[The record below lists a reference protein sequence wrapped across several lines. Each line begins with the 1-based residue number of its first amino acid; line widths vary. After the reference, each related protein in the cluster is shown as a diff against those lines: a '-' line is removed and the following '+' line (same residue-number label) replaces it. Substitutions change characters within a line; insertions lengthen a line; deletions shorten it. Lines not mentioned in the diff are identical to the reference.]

1 MKDGASVTLAES
13 GAKKVASAQSAFCM
27 KKYQLHTKTAEILKR
42 FPALC
47 KRLEGAERTPPTPG
61 APRVLCLGAD
71 LEKAGVCLAV
81 QCGLSE
87 PVNLGTLARES
98 VLNLL
103 PVLRA
108 RGWRCVVGLEACGFG
123 WRFQRQLREAGAE
136 VLTFATE
143 ALTGRRKTNTRDA
156 AALARLVGDRT
167 VHGNTT
173 TSRVVREPSL
183 EEQQR
188 RFVSRHRAQLIALRG
203 KIEAHGRGLLYD
215 FGQLDFPECWWGKKM
230 WPRLLAQLTAA
241 GEDWLR
247 AALEPQRA
255 MALAIH
261 AQILELDARIDTL
274 ATATLTVPLPHGLG
288 QLTALTACLEVM
300 DWQRF
305 SNRKKVGSF
314 IGCAPSEKST
324 GGDGQLLGAI
334 DRQGNRRLRSLL
346 TEAIWRLLR
355 WEPGW
360 HGFAKWGA
368 IIRETH
374 GSSVRKKKAVIAC
387 VRLLFIDL
395 WRLFTGRA
403 TLPDLGFRGAPTAH
417 RPPPGRP
424 APQITNTLRRF

>member
-1 MKDGASVTLAES
+1 MAL
-13 GAKKVASAQSAFCM
+13 AQSEFCM
-27 KKYQLHTKTAEILKR
+27 KKYQLHTKTEDILKR

-47 KRLEGAERTPPTPG
+47 KRLEGAERNPEMAG

-71 LEKAGVCLAV
+71 LEKDGACLAV
-81 QCGLSE
+81 QCGLGE
-87 PVNLGTLARES
+87 PVNLGTLTRET
-98 VLNLL
+98 VLSLIAA
-103 PVLRA
+103 LRA
-108 RGWRCVVGLEACGFG
+108 RGWRCVVGMEACGFG

-136 VLTFATE
+136 ALTFATE

-167 VHGNTT
+167 VHGNTR
-173 TSRVVREPSL
+173 TSRIVREPSP

-188 RFVSRHRAQLIALRG
+188 RFLSRHRAQLIALRG

-230 WPRLLAQLTAA
+230 WPRLVAQLTAA

-247 AALEPQRA
+247 EALEPQQA
-255 MALAIH
+255 MAQAVH
-261 AQILELDARIDTL
+261 AQILELDARLTAL
-274 ATATLTVPLPHGLG
+274 AAQTLTVALPHGLG
-288 QLTALTACLEVM
+288 QLTALSACLEVM

-305 SNRKKVGSF
+305 NNRKQVGSY
-314 IGCAPSEKST
+314 IGCAPSESST

-334 DRQGNRRLRSLL
+334 DRQGNRRLRSLF
-346 TEAIWRLLR
+346 TEAIWRLIR

-368 IIRETH
+368 IIRDTH
-374 GSSVRKKKAVIAC
+374 GSTVRKKKAVIAC

-403 TLPDLGFRGAPTAH
+403 TLADLGFRGAPAADAAE
-417 RPPPGRP
+417 P
-424 APQITNTLRRF
+424 AAMPS

>member
-1 MKDGASVTLAES
+1 
-13 GAKKVASAQSAFCM
+13 M
-27 KKYQLHTKTAEILKR
+27 KKYQLHTKTEDILKR

-47 KRLEGAERTPPTPG
+47 KRLEGGERTPQMPG

-71 LEKAGVCLAV
+71 LEKAGACVAV
-81 QCGLSE
+81 QRGLAE
-87 PVNLGTLARES
+87 PVSLGTLTRETILS
-98 VLNLL
+98 LIAA
-103 PVLRA
+103 LRA
-108 RGWRCVVGLEACGFG
+108 RGWRCVLGMEACGFG

-167 VHGNTT
+167 VHGNTKS
-173 TSRVVREPSL
+173 SRVVREPSP

-188 RFVSRHRAQLIALRG
+188 RFLSRHRAQLIALRG

-215 FGQLDFPECWWGKKM
+215 FGQLAFPECWWGKKM
-230 WPRLLAQLTAA
+230 WPRLAAQLTAA

-247 AALEPQRA
+247 EALAPQRA
-255 MALAIH
+255 MAQAVH
-261 AQILELDARIDTL
+261 AQILELDARLTAL
-274 ATATLTVPLPHGLG
+274 AAHTLTIPLPHGLG
-288 QLTALTACLEVM
+288 QLTALSACLEVM

-305 SNRKKVGSF
+305 SNRKKVGSY
-314 IGCAPSEKST
+314 IGCAPSENST

-346 TEAIWRLLR
+346 TEAIWRLIR

-374 GSSVRKKKAVIAC
+374 GSTVRKKKAVIAC

-395 WRLFTGRA
+395 WRLFTARA
-403 TLPDLGFRGAPTAH
+403 TLADLGFRGPPAATA
-417 RPPPGRP
+417 
-424 APQITNTLRRF
+424 AAVAAC

>member
-1 MKDGASVTLAES
+1 MKT
-13 GAKKVASAQSAFCM
+13 
-27 KKYQLHTKTAEILKR
+27 YQLHPKTDDILKH

-47 KRLEGAERTPPTPG
+47 KRLEGAERTPEAAG
-61 APRVLCLGAD
+61 VPRVLCLGAD
-71 LEKAGVCLAV
+71 LEKAGACLAV
-81 QCGLSE
+81 QCGLAA
-87 PVNLGTLARES
+87 PVSLGTLTRET
-98 VLNLL
+98 VLRLI
-103 PVLRA
+103 PALRA

-123 WRFQRQLREAGAE
+123 WRFQRQLRAAGAE

-156 AALARLVGDRT
+156 AALARLVGDRA
-167 VHGNTT
+167 VQGNPT
-173 TSRVVREPSL
+173 TSRVVREPSP

-188 RFVSRHRAQLIALRG
+188 RFLSRHRAQLIALRG

-215 FGQLDFPECWWGKKM
+215 FGQLGFPECWWGKKM
-230 WPRLLAQLTAA
+230 WPHLAAQLTAA

-247 AALEPQRA
+247 EALAPQRA
-255 MALAIH
+255 MALAVH
-261 AQILELDARIDTL
+261 AQILELDTRL
-274 ATATLTVPLPHGLG
+274 AALAAATLTVPLPHGLG
-288 QLTALTACLEVM
+288 QLTALTAGLEVM

-305 SNRKKVGSF
+305 SNRKKAGSY
-314 IGCAPSEKST
+314 IGCAPSEHST
-324 GGDGQLLGAI
+324 GPGQLLGGI

-346 TEAIWRLLR
+346 TEAIWRLIR

-368 IIRETH
+368 ILRETH

-403 TLPDLGFRGAPTAH
+403 TLAGLGFRGAPAAAEPT
-417 RPPPGRP
+417 P
-424 APQITNTLRRF
+424 AAC

>member
-1 MKDGASVTLAES
+1 
-13 GAKKVASAQSAFCM
+13 M
-27 KKYQLHTKTAEILKR
+27 KKYQLHTKTDAILKR

-47 KRLEGAERTPPTPG
+47 KRLEGAERTPPMPG

-71 LEKAGVCLAV
+71 LEKDGACLAV
-81 QCGLSE
+81 QCGLGE
-87 PVNLGTLARES
+87 PVNLGTLSRETILS
-98 VLNLL
+98 LIAA
-103 PVLRA
+103 LRA
-108 RGWRCVVGLEACGFG
+108 RGWRCVLGLEACGFG

-136 VLTFATE
+136 ALTFATE

-167 VHGNTT
+167 IHGNTT
-173 TSRVVREPSL
+173 TSRVVREPSP

-188 RFVSRHRAQLIALRG
+188 RFLSRHRAQLIALRG
-203 KIEAHGRGLLYD
+203 KIEAQGRGLMYD
-215 FGQLDFPECWWGKKM
+215 FGLLDFPECWWGKKM
-230 WPRLLAQLTAA
+230 WPRLTAQLSAA

-247 AALEPQRA
+247 EALEPQRA
-255 MALAIH
+255 MAAALH
-261 AQILELDARIDTL
+261 AQILELDARL
-274 ATATLTVPLPHGLG
+274 AALAAQTLTVPLPHGLG
-288 QLTALTACLEVM
+288 QLTALTAGLEVM

-314 IGCAPSEKST
+314 IGCAPSEHST
-324 GGDGQLLGAI
+324 GPGGQLLGHI

-355 WEPGW
+355 WEPRW

-368 IIRETH
+368 VIRDTH

-403 TLPDLGFRGAPTAH
+403 TLADLGFQGAPAA
-417 RPPPGRP
+417 RAP
-424 APQITNTLRRF
+424 AAAAC

>member
-1 MKDGASVTLAES
+1 
-13 GAKKVASAQSAFCM
+13 M
-27 KKYQLHTKTAEILKR
+27 KKYHLHTKTEAILSR

-47 KRLEGAERTPPTPG
+47 KRLEGAERTPEMAG

-71 LEKAGVCLAV
+71 LEKDGACLAV
-81 QCGLSE
+81 QCGLGE
-87 PVNLGTLARES
+87 PVSLGTLSRETI
-98 VLNLL
+98 LNLL
-103 PVLRA
+103 VALRA

-136 VLTFATE
+136 ALTFATE

-156 AALARLVGDRT
+156 AALARLVGDRV
-167 VHGNTT
+167 VHGNTR
-173 TSRVVREPSL
+173 TSRVVREPSP

-188 RFVSRHRAQLIALRG
+188 RFLSRHRAQLIALRG
-203 KIEAHGRGLLYD
+203 KIEAQGRGLMYD
-215 FGQLDFPECWWGKKM
+215 FGLLDFPECWWGKKM
-230 WPRLLAQLTAA
+230 WPRLVAQLTAA

-247 AALEPQRA
+247 EALEPQRA
-255 MALAIH
+255 MAAALH
-261 AQILELDARIDTL
+261 AQILALDARL
-274 ATATLTVPLPHGLG
+274 AAEAAQALTIPLPHGLG

-314 IGCAPSEKST
+314 IGCAPSEHST
-324 GGDGQLLGAI
+324 GPGGQLLGHI

-355 WEPGW
+355 WEPRW

-368 IIRETH
+368 VIRESH
-374 GSSVRKKKAVIAC
+374 GSTVRKKKAVIAC

-395 WRLFTGRA
+395 WRLFTARA
-403 TLPDLGFRGAPTAH
+403 TLADLGFQGAPTASEPTAAT
-417 RPPPGRP
+417 R
-424 APQITNTLRRF
+424 

>member
-1 MKDGASVTLAES
+1 
-13 GAKKVASAQSAFCM
+13 M
-27 KKYQLHTKTAEILKR
+27 KKYQLHTKTDDILKR

-47 KRLEGAERTPPTPG
+47 KRLECGERTPQIPG

-71 LEKAGVCLAV
+71 LEKAGACVAV
-81 QCGLSE
+81 QCGLAE
-87 PVNLGTLARES
+87 PVSLGTLTRETILS
-98 VLNLL
+98 LL
-103 PVLRA
+103 AALRR
-108 RGWRCVVGLEACGFG
+108 RGWRCVLGMEACGFG

-167 VHGNTT
+167 MHGNTK
-173 TSRVVREPSL
+173 TSRVVREPSP

-188 RFVSRHRAQLIALRG
+188 RFLSRHRAQLIALRG

-215 FGQLDFPECWWGKKM
+215 FGQLAFPDCWWGKKM
-230 WPRLLAQLTAA
+230 WPRLASQLTAA

-247 AALEPQRA
+247 EALEPQRA
-255 MALAIH
+255 MAQAVH
-261 AQILELDARIDTL
+261 AQILELDARLTAL
-274 ATATLTVPLPHGLG
+274 AAQTLTVPLPHGLG
-288 QLTALTACLEVM
+288 QLTALSACLEVM

-305 SNRKKVGSF
+305 GNRKKVGSF
-314 IGCAPSEKST
+314 IGCAPSENST

-346 TEAIWRLLR
+346 TEAIWRLIR

-360 HGFAKWGA
+360 HGFVKWGA

-403 TLPDLGFRGAPTAH
+403 TLADLGFRGAPAITT
-417 RPPPGRP
+417 P
-424 APQITNTLRRF
+424 AAADQNSPSLITN

>member
-1 MKDGASVTLAES
+1 
-13 GAKKVASAQSAFCM
+13 M
-27 KKYQLHTKTAEILKR
+27 KKYQLHTKTDDILKR

-47 KRLEGAERTPPTPG
+47 KRLEGAERTPQMPGTP
-61 APRVLCLGAD
+61 RMLCLGAD
-71 LEKAGVCLAV
+71 LEKGGACVAV
-81 QCGLSE
+81 QCGLCE
-87 PVNLGTLARES
+87 PMNLGTLTRET
-98 VLNLL
+98 VLSLIAA
-103 PVLRA
+103 LRA
-108 RGWRCVVGLEACGFG
+108 RGWRCVAGMEACGFG

-156 AALARLVGDRT
+156 AALARLVGERT

-173 TSRVVREPSL
+173 TSRVVREPSP

-230 WPRLLAQLTAA
+230 WPRLITQLTAA

-261 AQILELDARIDTL
+261 AQILELDARIAAL

-288 QLTALTACLEVM
+288 QLTALTACVEVM

-368 IIRETH
+368 IIREPH

-403 TLPDLGFRGAPTAH
+403 TLADLGFRGAPL
-417 RPPPGRP
+417 
-424 APQITNTLRRF
+424 TLSN